1 MQRRNRKNKR
11 LSEAKGESKMSTQL
25 INNKRFSLTE
35 YCGGKN
41 KVMYQI
47 TQTHVDNTGYVQLS
61 EKDIENILAVIKI
74 QHGEE
79 K

>member
-1 MQRRNRKNKR
+1 
-11 LSEAKGESKMSTQL
+11 MSTQL

-47 TQTHVDNTGYVQLS
+47 TQTYEKPLTDEWCHKFGYVQLS
-61 EKDIENILAVIKI
+61 KKEILNIFITIKKK
-74 QHGEE
+74 EE
-79 K
+79 SDLFER